1 MKIIGIFEKAV
12 VFVLLLL
19 MVVVL
24 VISTAELAVML
35 YQNLIQPPI
44 MLFGLTNLL
53 EIFGTFLMVL
63 IGLELLETIKV
74 YWQQNKFHLEEVLIV
89 SIIAV
94 ARKVILVDSK
104 TFSADFLMGM
114 AALILALAASYY
126 LVQRKRRNITDS
138 TGEKQ

>member
-1 MKIIGIFEKAV
+1 MKIIAAFERGV

-24 VISTAELAVML
+24 VIGTVELAVML
-35 YQNLIQPPI
+35 YQSLIRPPFL
-44 MLFGLTNLL
+44 LFDLTNLL

-104 TFSADFLMGM
+104 TFSADFLLGM
-114 AALILALAASYY
+114 AALILALAVSYF

-138 TGEKQ
+138 TSEKQ

>member
-12 VFVLLLL
+12 VFILLLL
-19 MVVVL
+19 MVIVL
-24 VISTAELAVML
+24 VIGTVELAVML
-35 YQNLIQPPI
+35 YQNLIRPPV
-44 MLFGLTNLL
+44 MLFDLTNLL

-114 AALILALAASYY
+114 AALILALAVSYY
-126 LVQRKRRNITDS
+126 LVQRKRRNSTDS
-138 TGEKQ
+138 TSEKQ